1 MAVTGEYRWSGVR
14 SPSVERLAL
23 TIDGDVHARS
33 VVQTEETEYA
43 YDVILDAGWAFQTL
57 RLNSADGRHLGL
69 RRDGASRWAQDGN
82 DRPDLAGAFDI
93 DLAFSPFTNTLPI
106 RRLDLPVG
114 GAAEIVV
121 AYVDAPS
128 LAVLPD
134 PQRYT
139 RLGYTRLAVDQYLFE
154 SLDSGF
160 TREITVDSECLVLDY
175 PGLFTRRADT
185 R

>member
-1 MAVTGEYRWSGVR
+1 
-14 SPSVERLAL
+14 LAL

-43 YDVILDAGWAFQTL
+43 YDVILDAGWAFQAL
-57 RLNSADGRHLGL
+57 RLNSADGRHLDL
-69 RRDGASRWAQDGN
+69 RRDGAGRWAQDGN
-82 DRPDLAGAFDI
+82 DRPDLAGTVDI

-139 RLGYTRLAVDQYLFE
+139 RLAVDQYLFE
-154 SLDSGF
+154 SLDSDF
-160 TREITVDSECLVLDY
+160 TREITVDSEGLVIDY

>member
-43 YDVILDAGWAFQTL
+43 YDVILDAGWAFQAL
-57 RLNSADGRHLGL
+57 RLNSADGRHLDL
-69 RRDGASRWAQDGN
+69 RRDGAGRWAQDGN
-82 DRPDLAGAFDI
+82 DRPDLAGTVDI

-139 RLGYTRLAVDQYLFE
+139 RLAVDQYLFE
-154 SLDSGF
+154 SLDSDF
-160 TREITVDSECLVLDY
+160 TREITVDSEGLVIDY